1 MRPFRVTQ
9 RLADWALGG
18 LSKRRHRAVLV
29 AELPRVLV
37 PGTAYLIGEG
47 EHRWAVALR
56 CPCGCRETI
65 QLNLVPE
72 MRPRWTARV
81 EDDRT
86 LSLSPSV
93 WRQVGCRS
101 HFVMNR
107 GRVAWCR
114 GANGSCHRP

>member
-1 MRPFRVTQ
+1 MRAFRVIQ
-9 RLADWALGG
+9 QLADWALGSLRG
-18 LSKRRHRAVLV
+18 RRHKAALV

-37 PGTAYLIGEG
+37 PGTAYLVGEG
-47 EHRWAVALR
+47 EHRWAAALR

-72 MRPRWTARV
+72 MRPRWTV
-81 EDDRT
+81 TIEQDRT
-86 LSLSPSV
+86 VSLSPSV

-101 HFVMNR
+101 HFVMTR

-114 GANGSCHRP
+114 SATGLGPQG